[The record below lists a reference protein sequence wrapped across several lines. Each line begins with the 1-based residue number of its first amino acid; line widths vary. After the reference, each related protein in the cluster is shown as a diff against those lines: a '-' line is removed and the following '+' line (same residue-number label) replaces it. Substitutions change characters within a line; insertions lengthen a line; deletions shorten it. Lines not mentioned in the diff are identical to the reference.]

1 MAGISNRS
9 KKEEHDNQR
18 AVEARKS
25 ELPDIEAVNRPR
37 KDHPIDKDRE
47 APVEERGRISET
59 GAGRGLEHKGH

>member
-9 KKEEHDNQR
+9 KKEEDDNQR
-18 AVEARKS
+18 KVEARKS
-25 ELPDIEAVNRPR
+25 ELPDFEMANRAR

-47 APVEERGRISET
+47 APVEGRGRISET